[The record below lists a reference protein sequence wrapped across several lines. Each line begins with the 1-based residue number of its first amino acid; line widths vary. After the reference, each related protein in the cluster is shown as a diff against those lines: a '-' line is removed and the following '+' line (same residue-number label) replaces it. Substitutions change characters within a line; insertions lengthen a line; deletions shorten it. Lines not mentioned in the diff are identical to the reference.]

1 MGINLLTEVL
11 SEGIKDMYA
20 AEMQF
25 SKFVSLIRLMSKSD
39 PLQQV
44 LENLFAETLSEIKR
58 LKSIFKVLNSEIENS
73 TCEGMKGLIYEAKE
87 LMNQIKDRNVLD
99 AVIIFSVQKMV
110 HYMICAFG
118 SLETFSSLLKFSE
131 VSHLIREN
139 LNELLTAEEELNRI
153 AKYDVNID
161 AVYSKQVDCAA
172 LKFTIN

>member
-11 SEGIKDMYA
+11 SVGIKDMYA
-20 AEMQF
+20 AEKQF
-25 SKFVSLIRLMSKSD
+25 SEFVPLIKLMSKSN
-39 PLQQV
+39 PLHMI
-44 LENLFAETLSEIKR
+44 LENQSSEIQSQVKR
-58 LKSIFKVLNSEIENS
+58 LKSIFMILGTESDDK
-73 TCEGMKGLIYEAKE
+73 TCGGMKGLICEAKE
-87 LMNQIKDRNVLD
+87 LINQIKDRNVLD
-99 AVIIFSVQKMV
+99 AVLIFSVQKMV